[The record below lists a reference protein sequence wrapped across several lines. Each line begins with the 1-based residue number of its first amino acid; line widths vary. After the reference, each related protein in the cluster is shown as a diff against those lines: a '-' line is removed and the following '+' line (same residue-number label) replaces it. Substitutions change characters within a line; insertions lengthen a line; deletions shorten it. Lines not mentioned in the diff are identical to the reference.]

1 VCKTSLYLSSAFV
14 SAERL
19 RIGLNL
25 DTLIAMAPKK
35 RANET
40 TAPPWTQ
47 AKTDWQ
53 QLQTRRLEQMRAQFP
68 ATEPPSGRKYDQ
80 YSDIESHATVS
91 LSPLDALLEKRKA
104 LLPVPEGDASMRAME
119 HCRRGEEGL
128 RATGFKPERHSHMI
142 LGRPVQAF
150 SFSVLCFETV

>member
-91 LSPLDALLEKRKA
+91 LSPLDALLEKKKSVVACAGRRRQYAGHGA
-104 LLPVPEGDASMRAME
+104 LPAWRRRIKGD
-119 HCRRGEEGL
+119 
-128 RATGFKPERHSHMI
+128 GF
-142 LGRPVQAF
+142 Q
-150 SFSVLCFETV
+150 T